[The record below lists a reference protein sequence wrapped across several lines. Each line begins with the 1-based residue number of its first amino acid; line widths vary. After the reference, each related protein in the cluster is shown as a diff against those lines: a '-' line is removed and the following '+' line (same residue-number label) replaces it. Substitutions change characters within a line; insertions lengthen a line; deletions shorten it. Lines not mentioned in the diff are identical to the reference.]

1 MRMTDRYKQL
11 KDAEHTMHKAWAAWE
26 SAHEVVQ
33 KIRAEISAARKQ
45 GKGKGNAGPS

>member
-1 MRMTDRYKQL
+1 MRMTDRYKAL
-11 KDAEHTMHKAWAAWE
+11 RKAERAMHKAWAAWE

-33 KIRAEISAARKQ
+33 KIRAEISAARKH